1 MTFLM
6 PALQFIYLTNRPAFA
21 GALTHCLV
29 LKGNCIFFALFCS
42 YYFVTDLCG
51 TVTMSPNRPRSP
63 FLWSATALRGLTK
76 GVTGN
81 RTKEGKNKNKR
92 KQKFH

>member
-1 MTFLM
+1 MTFLI
-6 PALQFIYLTNRPAFA
+6 PALKFIYLSNRPAFA
-21 GALTHCLV
+21 WALTHCLV
-29 LKGNCIFFALFCS
+29 LEGNCIFFALFCN

-63 FLWSATALRGLTK
+63 FLWSATTLRGLTK